1 MQGIRCFV
9 ENTTYGLA
17 SGMTFLVRKLM
28 KSGMQGCAVGH
39 DQESAL
45 VILAHHQVHFD
56 IPYTLPGL
64 NNSGAVLYGD
74 ATADHTPRIAS
85 EPSLTPSMP
94 MAEFLVQSLE
104 GAVSALVTMIT
115 RPYPLIEAFV
125 AHRTKA
131 GFFAP
136 NANQFR
142 APLIDLK
149 PLNSNLL
156 HAIIEFKGFGFVGMA
171 FCRLALGI
179 SSTVTTCCG
188 ASSNRIAPKFPA
200 DGRRMYPNLLGDFFL
215 ASSGLKEGINLI
227 PLFKTE
233 LGVVFFHVQCKDCTA
248 RSKGIKG
255 PQRPFCRLFS

>member
-1 MQGIRCFV
+1 MQGIGCFV
-9 ENTTYGLA
+9 ENTTNRLA
-17 SGMTFLVRKLM
+17 YGMTFLVRKLM

-56 IPYTLPGL
+56 IPYAFPGL
-64 NNSGAVLYGD
+64 NNSGSVLYGD
-74 ATADHTPRIAS
+74 ATGDDTPRIAS
-85 EPSLTPSMP
+85 ETSFTPSMTV
-94 MAEFLVQSLE
+94 AGFLVQSLE
-104 GAVSALVTMIT
+104 GLMRSLVAMLT

-142 APLIDLK
+142 APFLSLK
-149 PLNSNLL
+149 PLNGHLL

-171 FCRLALGI
+171 FRRLALGI
-179 SSTVTTCCG
+179 SGAVTTCCG
-188 ASSNRIAPKFPA
+188 ASSCRIAPKFPA

-215 ASSGLKEGINLI
+215 ASSGLKEGLNLI

-248 RSKGIKG
+248 RSNGIKG

>member
-1 MQGIRCFV
+1 
-9 ENTTYGLA
+9 
-17 SGMTFLVRKLM
+17 M

-64 NNSGAVLYGD
+64 NNSGAILYGD
-74 ATADHTPRIAS
+74 ATGDDASGIAP
-85 EPSLTPSMP
+85 EPPFTPSMTV
-94 MAEFLVQSLE
+94 AEFLVQSLE
-104 GAVSALVTMIT
+104 GAVSALVNMLT

-142 APLIDLK
+142 APFLSLK
-149 PLNSNLL
+149 PLNGHLL
-156 HAIIEFKGFGFVGMA
+156 HTIIEFKSFGFVGMA
-171 FCRLALGI
+171 FRRLALGI
-179 SSTVTTCCG
+179 SGAVTTCCG
-188 ASSNRIAPKFPA
+188 ASSCRIAPKFPA
-200 DGRRMYPNLLGDFFL
+200 DGRRMYPKLLGDFFL
-215 ASSGLKEGINLI
+215 GPSGLKEGLNLI

-233 LGVVFFHVQCKDCTA
+233 LVVVFFHVQCKDCTA
-248 RSKGIKG
+248 RSNGIKG
-255 PQRPFCRLFS
+255 PQRSFCRLFS